1 MLKYAFSYFYVYFG
15 TVLMKLIRRAFY
27 AFLFFCISL
36 FALKGWLYR
45 SFVTYKSI
53 GTRTSYPITNAEL
66 DSFFQ
71 TSSLNQDTDIDE
83 IINGSLQLTKE
94 RLSFVFAK
102 SDTDPNT
109 LLASKKTHCVGYA
122 SFFTTLANS
131 SVQKNKLDQDWE
143 VEHHIGVLY
152 VFGYN
157 MHAYFNSP
165 FFKDHDFVVIT
176 NKLTSKT
183 IAVDPTVYDYL
194 GIKRVTYAY

>member
-1 MLKYAFSYFYVYFG
+1 
-15 TVLMKLIRRAFY
+15 MKLIRRAFY
-27 AFLFFCISL
+27 AFLLLCISL
-36 FALKGWLYR
+36 FVLKGWLYR

-53 GTRTSYPITNAEL
+53 GTRTSYQITNAEL

-71 TSSLNQDTDIDE
+71 TSSLNQDADIDE

-102 SDTDPNT
+102 SDTDPNK
-109 LLASKKTHCVGYA
+109 LFSSKKTHCVGYA
-122 SFFTTLANS
+122 SFFTTFANS
-131 SVQKNKLDQDWE
+131 GMQKNKLGQNWE

-152 VFGYN
+152 LFGYN
-157 MHAYFNSP
+157 IHSYFNSP

-176 NKLTSKT
+176 NKLTGET

-194 GIKRVTYAY
+194 RIKRVTYCN